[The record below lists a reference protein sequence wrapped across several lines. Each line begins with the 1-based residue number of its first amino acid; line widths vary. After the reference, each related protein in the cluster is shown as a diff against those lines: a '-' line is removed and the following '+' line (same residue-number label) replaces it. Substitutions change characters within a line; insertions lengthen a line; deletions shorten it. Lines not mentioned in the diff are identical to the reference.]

1 MDQLQTTLALL
12 KFCDQDSFKT
22 VRLSNSQKSNPH
34 GEKVVAAIREKCG
47 EDTDYTELESFIKL
61 WRVDFLE
68 TMKPK
73 YLPRGWNIE
82 HKMQRSFGEHSVFK
96 S

>member
-1 MDQLQTTLALL
+1 MLDLETTMALL
-12 KFCDQDSFKT
+12 KYCDQPAFRP
-22 VRLSNSQKSNPH
+22 VRLSNSMRTNPH
-34 GEKVVAAIREKCG
+34 GVKVIAAIKAKCTG
-47 EDTDYTELESFIKL
+47 DDFTELESFIRL

-73 YLPRGWNIE
+73 HLPKGWNIE
-82 HKMQRSFGEHSVFK
+82 HKMQRSFGENSVFN